1 LEAAKPWKN
10 PEKAK
15 HGLLGQGFTTVMRDI
30 GPEFIGPKGLDLLRI
45 GKG

>member
-15 HGLLGQGFTTVMRDI
+15 HGLLGQGFRTVMRDI
-30 GPEFIGPKGLDLLRI
+30 GPMGLDLLRI